1 MVRFPALVVTLSLL
15 ASAAMAQTGPN
26 SQTPAT
32 TPVAKTSAGK
42 PAKKPSPQAKAGAS
56 LAGPVETGA
65 CQLGVVAGIDD
76 KFAVQKIGIT
86 VFGNELAEAPVDWGY
101 NDIVVERVRANA
113 PAATAVRRIAYPK
126 GAFDRYYNPPESL
139 FGNSRGDFVAIVQQ
153 IIGSAHCDRYIVI
166 TGFQGMSAD
175 SHQPIKGVGVVT
187 QGGSTRIFANLMIQ
201 IFDGKTLEM
210 QSQLSRLGSVL
221 ANAFKSDDRKPVDA
235 INAAEVPDS
244 AEAAAH
250 NAMLRDRTRAVL
262 AAHLDRRLPV
272 YLKPD

>member
-1 MVRFPALVVTLSLL
+1 
-15 ASAAMAQTGPN
+15 
-26 SQTPAT
+26 
-32 TPVAKTSAGK
+32 
-42 PAKKPSPQAKAGAS
+42 
-56 LAGPVETGA
+56 
-65 CQLGVVAGIDD
+65 
-76 KFAVQKIGIT
+76 
-86 VFGNELAEAPVDWGY
+86 
-101 NDIVVERVRANA
+101 
-113 PAATAVRRIAYPK
+113 
-126 GAFDRYYNPPESL
+126 
-139 FGNSRGDFVAIVQQ
+139 
-153 IIGSAHCDRYIVI
+153 VI

>member
-113 PAATAVRRIAYPK
+113 PAATAVRRVAYPK

-153 IIGSAHCDRYIVI
+153 IIDSAHCERY
-166 TGFQGMSAD
+166 
-175 SHQPIKGVGVVT
+175 
-187 QGGSTRIFANLMIQ
+187 
-201 IFDGKTLEM
+201 
-210 QSQLSRLGSVL
+210 
-221 ANAFKSDDRKPVDA
+221 AFKSDDRKPVDA